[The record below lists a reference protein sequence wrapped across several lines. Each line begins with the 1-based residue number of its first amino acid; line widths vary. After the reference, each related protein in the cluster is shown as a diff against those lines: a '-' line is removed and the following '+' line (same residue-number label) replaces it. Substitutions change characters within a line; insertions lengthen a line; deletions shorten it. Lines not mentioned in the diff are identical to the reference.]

1 MYRKK
6 RVFLTVY
13 LSEEKKKTIEEK
25 AKAFGVSVSTYLK
38 LKALGRIK
46 DD

>member
-1 MYRKK
+1 MYKKK

-13 LSEEKKKTIEEK
+13 LNEKEKKIIEEK
-25 AKAFGVSVSTYLK
+25 AKAFGVSASTYLK

-46 DD
+46 DE